1 VVKVTTQISVRG
13 ASELKPELKPVVCLE
28 METSATFI
36 YAKIRQKWH
45 SRGFTLIEMLVVVMV
60 MGLLIGLV
68 SVSLRPDER
77 GLLKLEA
84 DRLAQLLTLAT
95 EEARLT
101 GKTIRW
107 MADAG
112 GYKFSRLRPDG
123 EWSEIRDNDLLRARN
138 LPQAMTISGLRIE
151 AGRSLGVM
159 RLEFPPYGSPLV
171 FAIDM
176 SLGAERTT
184 VISTP
189 IGDMQVQPGTRE
201 ANAKAALQ

>member
-1 VVKVTTQISVRG
+1 MAKLTTQISARG
-13 ASELKPELKPVVCLE
+13 VSELKPVVCLG
-28 METSATFI
+28 METSASFI

-45 SRGFTLIEMLVVVMV
+45 PRGFTLIEMLVVVMV

-101 GKTIRW
+101 GKNIRW
-107 MADAG
+107 VADAG

-123 EWSEIRDNDLLRARN
+123 EWSEIRDNDLLRARS
-138 LPQAMTISGLRIE
+138 LPQGMAISGLRIE
-151 AGRSLGVM
+151 AGRPLSVM
-159 RLEFPPYGSPLV
+159 RLEFPPYGSPLL

-176 SLGAERTT
+176 SLGAVRTT
-184 VISTP
+184 VVSTP
-189 IGDMQVQPGTRE
+189 IGDVQVQPDTGE
-201 ANAKAALQ
+201 AYGNTALQ